1 MIAEKITFG
10 EHEQEEFGL
19 LPKQVIISPPEV
31 KTYLVSVPGRS
42 GSLDFTEALTDGQV
56 VYNDRLLTITMYC
69 FADEEQLP
77 KMESACKNAL
87 HGKKM
92 NIVMDCDPGY
102 YYRGRLSVDWVSED
116 PIDIATITATCDPYK
131 YKLAPTVKEFDVS
144 GSEGLEIILQN
155 DRMPTV
161 PTVTTDAE
169 ITVEFGESTIVFAPG
184 TRKAPA
190 LLLLEGANHMTLTGT
205 GHIKFEYQEGAL

>member
-42 GSLDFTEALTDGQV
+42 GSLDFTEALTDGQPA
-56 VYNDRLLTITMYC
+56 YYDRQITMTMYC
-69 FADEEQLP
+69 FAGDEQLP
-77 KMESACKNAL
+77 DMERACRNAL
-87 HGKKM
+87 HGRKM
-92 NIVMDCDPGY
+92 NIMLDCDPEY
-102 YYRGRLSVDWVSED
+102 YYRGRLSVDWVSEGN
-116 PIDIATITATCDPYK
+116 IDIATITADCDPYK
-131 YKLAPTVKEFDVS
+131 YKLSPTVREFDVS

-161 PTVTTDAE
+161 PTVTTNAE

>member
-19 LPKQVIISPPEV
+19 LPKQVIINPPEV
-31 KTYLVSVPGRS
+31 KTYLVPVPGRS
-42 GSLDFTEALTDGQV
+42 GSLDFTEALTDGQPA
-56 VYNDRLLTITMYC
+56 YSDRLLTITMYC
-69 FADEEQLP
+69 FAEEERLP
-77 KMESACKNAL
+77 EMESACRNAL
-87 HGKKM
+87 HGRKL
-92 NIVMDCDPGY
+92 NVMLDCDPGY

-116 PIDIATITATCDPYK
+116 NIDIATITATCDPYK
-131 YKLAPTVKEFDVS
+131 YKLSPTVKEFDVS
-144 GSEGLEIILQN
+144 GSLSVTLPN

-161 PTVTTDAE
+161 PMVTTDAE
-169 ITVEFGESTIVFAPG
+169 ITIQFGESTIVFPAG

-190 LLLLEGANHMTLTGT
+190 LLLLEGENQLTLTGS